1 MSIQLE
7 QLRVQAVELRRLGKS
22 RREIKEILRVGSN
35 QTLNELL
42 RGEPP
47 PDWTRRPNAKDDIR
61 ARARELRQQGLAYNE
76 IAAELGV
83 SKSSISLW
91 LRDIPRPERLSA
103 AECAKRQTAAVAAY
117 WSAERPRREDARQAI
132 RAAEQNAIGPLD
144 ERDVLIAGAIAYWCE
159 GTKSKPYRRSG
170 RVIFINGDPRLIS
183 FYLRFLRSAGVK
195 DGQLSFRLSIH
206 ESADIR
212 AAHKF
217 WLGETQAD
225 AAQFHRPNIKRHN
238 PNTVRL
244 NTGSSYNGCLRVEVL
259 RSGDLYQRIE
269 GWCDAVLTDAN

>member
-1 MSIQLE
+1 MSTQLE
-7 QLRVQAVELRRLGKS
+7 QLRVQAVELRRSGKS

-47 PDWTRRPNAKDDIR
+47 PDWTRRPNAKDDTR
-61 ARARELRQQGLAYNE
+61 ARARELRRRGLAYNE

-103 AECAKRQTAAVAAY
+103 AECAKRQAAAVAAY
-117 WSAERPRREDARQAI
+117 WSAERSRRADARQAI
-132 RAAEQNAIGPLD
+132 RAAERDAIGPLA
-144 ERDVLIAGAIAYWCE
+144 ERDVVIAGAIAYWCE

-170 RVIFINGDPRLIS
+170 RVIFINSDPRLIS

-212 AAHKF
+212 AAHEF
-217 WLGETQAD
+217 WQRVTQAD
-225 AAQFHRPNIKRHN
+225 VAQFHRPNIKRHN

-244 NTGSSYNGCLRVEVL
+244 NTGNSYNGCLRVEVL

-269 GWCDAVLTDAN
+269 GWCDAVLANAN

>member
-1 MSIQLE
+1 MSTQLE
-7 QLRVQAVELRRLGKS
+7 QLRVQAVELRRSGKS

-61 ARARELRQQGLAYNE
+61 ARARELRRRGLAYNE

-103 AECAKRQTAAVAAY
+103 AECAKRQAAAVAAY
-117 WSAERPRREDARQAI
+117 WSAERSRRADARQAI
-132 RAAEQNAIGPLD
+132 RAAERDAIGPLA
-144 ERDVLIAGAIAYWCE
+144 ERDVIIAGAIAYWCE

-170 RVIFINGDPRLIS
+170 RVIFINSDPRLIR

-212 AAHKF
+212 AAHEF
-217 WLGETQAD
+217 WQRVTQAD
-225 AAQFHRPNIKRHN
+225 VAQFHRPNIKRHN

-244 NTGSSYNGCLRVEVL
+244 NTGNSYNGCLRVEVL

-269 GWCDAVLTDAN
+269 GWCDAVLANAN

>member
-1 MSIQLE
+1 MSNQLE
-7 QLRVQAVELRRLGKS
+7 QLRVQAVELRRSGKS

-61 ARARELRQQGLAYNE
+61 VRARELRQQGLAYNE
-76 IAAELGV
+76 IAAKLGV

-103 AECAKRQTAAVAAY
+103 AECAKRQAAAVAAY
-117 WSAERPRREDARQAI
+117 WSAERARRADARQAI
-132 RAAEQNAIGPLD
+132 RAAERDAIGPLA

-170 RVIFINGDPRLIS
+170 RVIFINSDPRLIV

-206 ESADIR
+206 ESADIP
-212 AAHKF
+212 AAHEF
-217 WLGETQAD
+217 WRRVTQAD

-244 NTGSSYNGCLRVEVL
+244 NTGNSYNGCLRVEVL

-269 GWCDAVLTDAN
+269 GWCNAVLAGAN

>member
-1 MSIQLE
+1 MSTQLE
-7 QLRVQAVELRRLGKS
+7 QLRVQAVELRRSGKS

-47 PDWTRRPNAKDDIR
+47 PDWTRRPNAKDDTR
-61 ARARELRQQGLAYNE
+61 ARARELRRRGLAYNE

-103 AECAKRQTAAVAAY
+103 AECAKRQAAAVAAY
-117 WSAERPRREDARQAI
+117 WSAERSRRADARQAI
-132 RAAEQNAIGPLD
+132 RAAERDAIGPLA
-144 ERDVLIAGAIAYWCE
+144 ERDVVIAGAIAYWCE

-170 RVIFINGDPRLIS
+170 RVIFINSDPRLIS

-212 AAHKF
+212 AAHEF
-217 WLGETQAD
+217 WQRVTQAD
-225 AAQFHRPNIKRHN
+225 VAQFHRPNIKRHN

-269 GWCDAVLTDAN
+269 GWCDAVLANAN